1 MIYFCDK
8 MSQTPPEQYQKGI
21 EYLKEFLPCNEDSKG
36 LMTRLK
42 EEQKRTRNWKYRGTS
57 WEHRI

>member
-1 MIYFCDK
+1 